1 MNVNV
6 VETGFSS
13 ISLHQQ
19 NVKVFKND
27 AVVIASSTDNPN
39 IIQFVKSESKQTRFF
54 QQKQLQVGDEISIGK
69 NLTRMSNHVPLISV
83 ITVRPFFAPLPQ
95 FVAMETGELIV
106 KATFQDGRNNRESIN
121 KTFKVQVH
129 DISNLFD
136 FFFILKEH
144 WIKVN

>member
-39 IIQFVKSESKQTRFF
+39 IIQFVKSESKKARFF

-106 KATFQDGRNNRESIN
+106 KASFQDGRNNRESIN

>member
-83 ITVRPFFAPLPQ
+83 ITVRPFFTPLPQ

-106 KATFQDGRNNRESIN
+106 KATFQNGRNNRESIN
-121 KTFKVQVH
+121 KTFKVQVY

-136 FFFILKEH
+136 FFFFLS
-144 WIKVN
+144 

>member
-39 IIQFVKSESKQTRFF
+39 IIQFVKSESKKTRFF

-83 ITVRPFFAPLPQ
+83 ITVRPFFTPLPQ

-106 KATFQDGRNNRESIN
+106 KATFQNGRNNRESIN
-121 KTFKVQVH
+121 KTFKVQVY

-136 FFFILKEH
+136 FFFYLKGTLD
-144 WIKVN
+144 

>member
-19 NVKVFKND
+19 NVKVLKND

-39 IIQFVKSESKQTRFF
+39 IIQFVKSESKQTRFL
-54 QQKQLQVGDEISIGK
+54 QQEQLQVGDELSIVK
-69 NLTRMSNHVPLISV
+69 NLTRISNHVPLISV
-83 ITVRPFFAPLPQ
+83 INVRPFTAPLPQ
-95 FVAMETGELIV
+95 FIAMETGELIV
-106 KATFQDGRNNRESIN
+106 KAIFQDGRNNRASIN

-129 DISNLFD
+129 GISNLFD
-136 FFFILKEH
+136 FFHLIE
-144 WIKVN
+144 